1 MSTSEQQRSGEFT
14 YSVGE
19 CPLQGQSLATHTW
32 TPSTPAASWRG
43 VVVIFHGY
51 GAHGAYPTV
60 KFGAELLASH
70 GFVCM
75 SVDFLGHGGS
85 PGLPGYIAAAEDL
98 TSCGTEFFEHAQA
111 THPQMRCFLMGTSM
125 GGAIALNVSLRVG
138 IQCSGMVLLAPMCRI
153 APEAMPPAWQVPL
166 LKAASYLCPRWAVI
180 PSAAADDD
188 AQYKDAERRTACS
201 NCPGTYTGKMRLAT
215 GYALLQTTVVL
226 QERLHE
232 VNTPF
237 FVLHGTADTIVAPD
251 ASEELHSRA
260 TTTDKAIKMYE
271 GALHGLLCEE
281 LPLRA
286 TIEGDIVA
294 WFTSRTGLDS
304 DNTAPMT
311 ATVATARP

>member
-138 IQCSGMVLLAPMCRI
+138 IQCSGDGAARPDVQDCTRGHAPSVAG
-153 APEAMPPAWQVPL
+153 APAQGSLVPL
-166 LKAASYLCPRWAVI
+166 STLGRY
-180 PSAAADDD
+180 
-188 AQYKDAERRTACS
+188 
-201 NCPGTYTGKMRLAT
+201 
-215 GYALLQTTVVL
+215 
-226 QERLHE
+226 
-232 VNTPF
+232 PF
-237 FVLHGTADTIVAPD
+237 SG
-251 ASEELHSRA
+251 
-260 TTTDKAIKMYE
+260 
-271 GALHGLLCEE
+271 G
-281 LPLRA
+281 
-286 TIEGDIVA
+286 
-294 WFTSRTGLDS
+294 
-304 DNTAPMT
+304 
-311 ATVATARP
+311 